1 MFTTAPNPIHAEQ
14 QVREKKLAFWS
25 VREELSQVNRLR
37 RSYYEMLRDE
47 LDQFI
52 LDHALVDSYKRF
64 RSNGTPYPFVEKRE
78 LKPRAR
84 IPGIEHKSQNTFLVI
99 FVEDTIPAAYK
110 KYIRFFGDNK
120 TTKTNLVQSKA
131 LPLPDNFDRNQK
143 YVESAHFFNFM
154 KVLLPVD
161 YALLI
166 QRDPATRSKNRYS
179 LSHFHVRVDWPITE
193 AAEDMAQ
200 SLRYISKDLYEKG
213 DKYAEIVQKKFFE
226 YYGLPLMVGGRRTA
240 AIVAAQYLKRIPCIS
255 TVYAGSSESR
265 ALIRISERGVS
276 KAILMRF
283 SEDEMRHIAEVNNL
297 LPQTFKKNYVVAKL
311 RKKGICIFQVTY
323 TYTNHARPPDDG
335 KLREINPDVNWLTVG
350 QEHILPKPGV
360 KKYPPLPI
368 GLVYT

>member
-1 MFTTAPNPIHAEQ
+1 M
-14 QVREKKLAFWS
+14 AFWC

-47 LDQFI
+47 LDQYI
-52 LDHALVDSYKRF
+52 IDYSLVDSYLRF
-64 RSNGTPYPFVEKRE
+64 QGNGESYPFVEKRE

-84 IPGIEHKSQNTFLVI
+84 IPGVEYKSHNTFLVI
-99 FVEDTIPAAYK
+99 FVEETIPVNFK
-110 KYIRFFGDNK
+110 KYIRFFNVNK
-120 TTKTNLVQSKA
+120 LTKTNLLHAKA
-131 LPLPDNFDRNQK
+131 LPLPENFDRNQK
-143 YVESAHFFNFM
+143 YVESAHFFDFF

-179 LSHFHVRVDWPITE
+179 LSHFHVRIDWPITE
-193 AAEDMAQ
+193 AAEDLAQ

-213 DKYAEIVQKKFFE
+213 DRYAEVVQKKFFE
-226 YYGLPLMVGGRRTA
+226 YYGQPFMVGGRRTA

-255 TVYAGSSESR
+255 TVYVGSTETR

-276 KAILMRF
+276 KTILMRF
-283 SEDEMRHIAEVNNL
+283 NENEMQAIAEAHKME
-297 LPQTFKKNYVVAKL
+297 PRTFRKNYVVAQQ
-311 RKKGICIFQVTY
+311 RHKGICIFQVTY
-323 TYTNHARPPDDG
+323 AYTNHARPPDDS

-360 KKYPPLPI
+360 KRYPPLAI
-368 GLVYT
+368 NLVYS